1 MDPYSN
7 RARPGERRSGGS
19 RTQLLDRIRAE
30 FREMPCLRL
39 TSGQAQRLFGMRTD
53 VCERVLA
60 TLIKERFLTCG
71 PDARYGLRDD
81 LAWRAYSTQ
90 APWQKKPASRAS

>member
-1 MDPYSN
+1 MDPYPN
-7 RARPGERRSGGS
+7 RATPGERRSSGS
-19 RTQLLDRIRAE
+19 RTQLLDRIRGE
-30 FREMPCLRL
+30 YREMPCLRL
-39 TSGQAQRLFGMRTD
+39 TSRQAQRLFGLRPD

-60 TLIKERFLTCG
+60 ALVGERFLTCG